1 MAKKLK
7 LVERFLL
14 IPKDLTWEEL
24 MTILS
29 FYGYQEIKK
38 GKTGGSRRKFSDDDK
53 NVIGFLHKP
62 HSVNIV
68 KEYAIKQL
76 IEHLKEKGK
85 IKDE

>member
-29 FYGYQEIKK
+29 FYGYQK
-38 GKTGGSRRKFSDDDK
+38 
-53 NVIGFLHKP
+53 
-62 HSVNIV
+62 
-68 KEYAIKQL
+68 
-76 IEHLKEKGK
+76 
-85 IKDE
+85 